1 MSKKSKAKYKSFV
14 KERKALAQSQSV
26 GALISKLRKYHSELS
41 IKNNTDIYRSSS
53 ILSID
58 KQIKN
63 KH

>member
-1 MSKKSKAKYKSFV
+1 MSKKSKAKHKAFA

-41 IKNNTDIYRSSS
+41 IKNNTDIYRSSG